1 MSFSLDSGTDLS
13 KDPVLAKAA
22 GGKSGKLKGTL
33 LRPSE
38 VEIDPDFFGK
48 RHKKEM
54 YDSQYAKF
62 TQNEELKQLLLA
74 TNDAK
79 LTHHSRGS
87 PPIVFEDLMLIRDK
101 IRRMEK

>member
-1 MSFSLDSGTDLS
+1 
-13 KDPVLAKAA
+13 
-22 GGKSGKLKGTL
+22 
-33 LRPSE
+33 
-38 VEIDPDFFGK
+38 
-48 RHKKEM
+48 M
-54 YDSQYAKF
+54 YDAQYAKF